1 MDDRVVWALSPSFPV
16 AFPRE
21 PAGGSVAAVK
31 STGQGGPSRAQKAA
45 QCPQNCGAPGPGAG
59 HLRRGAR
66 ARKEAWGRRVGMG
79 VVHRQH
85 SAPGD
90 PGPPHPL
97 GDLQAQTEP
106 LVGLEPQGDSDQLL
120 SLGCSLRVQALS
132 TLGRDRVHVPAAGWR
147 EEQLTR
153 DMLPGGLSPRTRHSR
168 RFAGTEPHRELHF
181 PLHPAAGAQGPRREL
196 LNASKIGEKA
206 EVVDAKPRCC
216 R

>member
-1 MDDRVVWALSPSFPV
+1 MDDRVVWAPSPSFPV

-90 PGPPHPL
+90 PGPPTL
-97 GDLQAQTEP
+97 
-106 LVGLEPQGDSDQLL
+106 LVTSRPRQSLL
-120 SLGCSLRVQALS
+120 WV
-132 TLGRDRVHVPAAGWR
+132 W
-147 EEQLTR
+147 
-153 DMLPGGLSPRTRHSR
+153 SPRVTQTSSC
-168 RFAGTEPHRELHF
+168 P
-181 PLHPAAGAQGPRREL
+181 
-196 LNASKIGEKA
+196 
-206 EVVDAKPRCC
+206 
-216 R
+216 